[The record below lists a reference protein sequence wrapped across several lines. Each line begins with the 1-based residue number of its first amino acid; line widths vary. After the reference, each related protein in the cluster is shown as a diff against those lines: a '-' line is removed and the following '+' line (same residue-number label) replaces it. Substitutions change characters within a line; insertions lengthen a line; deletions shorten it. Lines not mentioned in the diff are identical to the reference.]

1 MSNIILST
9 DLIAP
14 DKALQVKRENEV
26 AMNVAEYLQGVYP
39 DHQWACN
46 CDLNGGVVHIY
57 NLNLSGKWGF
67 LMKVKDVVEDGWKKK
82 IMQAGGELLERYRM
96 SRGRFKQ
103 AQYEAL
109 NVDKFGNHIADK

>member
-1 MSNIILST
+1 MTDIILST
-9 DLIAP
+9 DLHAA
-14 DKALQVKRENEV
+14 DSAMQVMRENEI
-26 AMNVAEYLQGVYP
+26 AKTVAEYLAGIYP

-67 LMKVKDVVEDGWKKK
+67 LMKVKDVVEDGWNKK

-96 SRGRFKQ
+96 SRGRFNQ

-109 NVDKFGNHIADK
+109 NTDNFGNHIADK